1 MQPHSCTNRKHL
13 YRLRLRLYAF
23 IGVIGWLGVLSACSG
38 YDVAINDNIVY
49 TPKPLLQD
57 YHLADENLARCIKQ
71 TISDHKIT
79 RAADLTQLR
88 CTHAGIKTL
97 AGIDTFYALKQLD
110 LGDNAISEIQPLA
123 TLARLEVA
131 LLNNN
136 QITRTE
142 PLLRLIKLVELN
154 LEGNPVADCD
164 NVTLLQRATED
175 NNGVLLRP
183 ASCQAAR

>member
-1 MQPHSCTNRKHL
+1 MGAMVL
-13 YRLRLRLYAF
+13 
-23 IGVIGWLGVLSACSG
+23 LGLLSGCSG
-38 YDVAINDNIVY
+38 YDVSINDNVVY

-57 YHLADENLARCIKQ
+57 YQVADENLARCIKQ

-79 RAADLTQLR
+79 RVADLTQLR

-110 LGDNAISEIQPLA
+110 VGDNAISGVKPLA
-123 TLARLEVA
+123 TLGRLEVA
-131 LLNNN
+131 LLDNN

-164 NVTLLQRATED
+164 NVALLQHATQD
-175 NNGVLLRP
+175 NNGVLSSP
-183 ASCQAAR
+183 ASCKAAQ